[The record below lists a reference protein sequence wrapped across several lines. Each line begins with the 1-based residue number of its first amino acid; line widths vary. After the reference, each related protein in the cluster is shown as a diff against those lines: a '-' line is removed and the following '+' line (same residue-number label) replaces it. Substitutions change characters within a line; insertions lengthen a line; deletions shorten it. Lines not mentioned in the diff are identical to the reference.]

1 MNLVKYY
8 NDNIQSIYNEID
20 SLYKQGQAAYEGA
33 VDVPKLK
40 LLPVPQPGD
49 KLNRAVYLWT
59 IDCIKQLE
67 AEVNGVIDVYNDN
80 GIIDYDTGET
90 PEIELW
96 LPHRLVIDDIYIA
109 KLSDDFEK
117 CKKLLN
123 QLNKNLQPFLVGM

>member
-33 VDVPKLK
+33 VDVPNLK

-67 AEVNGVIDVYNDN
+67 AVMNGVIDVYNDN

-109 KLSDDFEK
+109 KLSDDFENVK
-117 CKKLLN
+117 SC
-123 QLNKNLQPFLVGM
+123 

>member
-67 AEVNGVIDVYNDN
+67 AVMNGVIDVYNDN

-96 LPHRLVIDDIYIA
+96 LLHRLVIDDIYIA